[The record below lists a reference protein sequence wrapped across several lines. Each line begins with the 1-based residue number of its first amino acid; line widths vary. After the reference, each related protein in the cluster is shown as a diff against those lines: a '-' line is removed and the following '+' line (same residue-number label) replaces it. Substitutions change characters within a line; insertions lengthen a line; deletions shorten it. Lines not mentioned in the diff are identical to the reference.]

1 MIGRRLV
8 GRRLRRVWMLRGQRQ
23 FDRKFSVDTCED
35 NLSVDT
41 CEDNREVASHANLLY
56 GDNLRYEPASV
67 TKLEKLFEALPID
80 PREYAFIDLGCGKGA
95 AMILA
100 LERGFQAVIGI
111 EFDRRLS
118 AIAARNL
125 QLARTRRLSLC
136 TADVV
141 NLDAAEYRFPN
152 IPSLIFMFNPFGED
166 TLRAVLH
173 NIENTFNDHPREL
186 YVAYFYPV
194 HREVLESSTR
204 LVLIKKRPFRSAVY
218 KVF

>member
-8 GRRLRRVWMLRGQRQ
+8 GRRLRRVWMLRRQRQ
-23 FDRKFSVDTCED
+23 FDRKF
-35 NLSVDT
+35 SVDT

-152 IPSLIFMFNPFGED
+152 IPSLIFMNNPFGED

-186 YVAYFYPV
+186 YVAYFNPV